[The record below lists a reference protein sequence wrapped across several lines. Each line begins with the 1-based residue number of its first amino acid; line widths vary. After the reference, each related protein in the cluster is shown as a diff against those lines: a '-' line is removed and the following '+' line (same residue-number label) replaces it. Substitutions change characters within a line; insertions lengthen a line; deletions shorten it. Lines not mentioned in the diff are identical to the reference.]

1 MDQRTNSVTYRFSA
15 HVSNICIVY
24 CSPPAA
30 VVEQVVNGSTFR
42 AFLLPSDVSP
52 TYQYVTLLLSG
63 VRAPSARLGE
73 DKEPFEDEAK
83 FFVESRLLQRDV
95 QIILGLI
102 DRFD

>member
-1 MDQRTNSVTYRFSA
+1 MGQRTNSVTYRFSV
-15 HVSNICIVY
+15 HLSIICIVY
-24 CSPPAA
+24 FSPPAA

-73 DKEPFEDEAK
+73 DKAFQGRGQILRRVN
-83 FFVESRLLQRDV
+83 FVETPIS
-95 QIILGLI
+95 
-102 DRFD
+102 